1 MVAKV
6 QPHYLGDDAEHW
18 ECSGN
23 SGVVLPLDTTT
34 VLLSPVF
41 DDRLY
46 SKGLSSLFILLWS
59 ATRTDTRFLSLFL

>member
-6 QPHYLGDDAEHW
+6 QLHYLGDDAEHW

-34 VLLSPVF
+34 VLLSPGF
-41 DDRLY
+41 DRLH
-46 SKGLSSLFILLWS
+46 SKGLSSLFILLRS